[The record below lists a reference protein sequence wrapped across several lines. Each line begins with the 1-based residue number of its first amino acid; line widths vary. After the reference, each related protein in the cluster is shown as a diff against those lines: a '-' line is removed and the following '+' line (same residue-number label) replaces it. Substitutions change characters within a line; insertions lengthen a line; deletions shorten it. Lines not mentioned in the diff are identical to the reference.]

1 MEEDEEVAGGAA
13 AGLGAA
19 PPMGLSL
26 SRSATDAIGTSGR
39 FNFNGTASSPQMR
52 VAAPFSFGGGQAP
65 SPVASDWSPASVQG
79 GGGLNL
85 STQGAAGPQFTFGGG
100 GMPPHGFSQPKF

>member
-1 MEEDEEVAGGAA
+1 MEEDEEAVGGAA

-19 PPMGLSL
+19 PPTGLSM
-26 SRSATDAIGTSGR
+26 SRSATDAIGASSR
-39 FNFNGTASSPQMR
+39 FNFNEPASSPQMR
-52 VAAPFSFGGGQAP
+52 VTPFSFGGGPAP

-85 STQGAAGPQFTFGGG
+85 STQGAPFTFGGV
-100 GMPPHGFSQPKF
+100 PQPKF